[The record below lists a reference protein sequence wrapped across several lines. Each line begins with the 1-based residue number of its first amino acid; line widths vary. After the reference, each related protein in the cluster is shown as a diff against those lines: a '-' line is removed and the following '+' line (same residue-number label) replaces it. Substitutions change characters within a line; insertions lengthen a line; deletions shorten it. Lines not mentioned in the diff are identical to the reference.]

1 MTGTQVSQ
9 TRRSEFR
16 SRVAGLPA
24 VAAALL
30 PFCLSAVLNSAS
42 AQTQA
47 VPPPG
52 STLVATQTVSAGT
65 AIQFTGL
72 AGNAPY
78 RLTCHGVQVGT
89 NNVHVELQV
98 GEGSAP
104 SWETA
109 SSYWVAAAAN
119 NSSGSAVASFD
130 SQAAGGIWL
139 DWSTGIMSNAGTA
152 LALFDILFADLA
164 AAGYKKFNFTGALD
178 NGSGNSNS
186 TFGYGA
192 WHGDTGAVTAVQ
204 LVPSSGTISGTCNLY
219 QLAGA

>member
-109 SSYWVAAAAN
+109 SSYWVAAAA
-119 NSSGSAVASFD
+119 
-130 SQAAGGIWL
+130 
-139 DWSTGIMSNAGTA
+139 
-152 LALFDILFADLA
+152 
-164 AAGYKKFNFTGALD
+164 GYKKFNFTGALD